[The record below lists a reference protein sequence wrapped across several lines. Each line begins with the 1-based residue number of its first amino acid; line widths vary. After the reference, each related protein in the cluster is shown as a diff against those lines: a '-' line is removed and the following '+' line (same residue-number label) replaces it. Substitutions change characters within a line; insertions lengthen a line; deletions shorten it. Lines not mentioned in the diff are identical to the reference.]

1 MNKLTKKWG
10 LVLEALPI
18 VAVLLIAKAAVETF
32 NVDVISI
39 NPVITAFVGSVIF
52 IMAFIFAG
60 KLPEYEESE
69 RIPGQLASSIKTL
82 YRDVNIICPNDEKV
96 ATKVQSDIKG
106 LLTAINSS
114 LRNGTW
120 EKKEIKAGIDALDVA
135 AVHLAEKGIAP
146 PFLVKMRN
154 EISNI
159 DKLASRIQAI
169 KESSFI
175 PAAYAAADLAI
186 GMVIFVL
193 LFVKIDPY
201 FDGLVL
207 LGTISLLLISLSLL
221 IKHISQP
228 FKVGKRSYADVE
240 LDAMYDLEDEL
251 EVKSTEIKRKD
262 LPT

>member
-1 MNKLTKKWG
+1 MTKLAKKWG

-18 VAVLLIAKAAVETF
+18 VAALLIAKAAVDTF
-32 NVDVISI
+32 NLDVILI
-39 NPVITAFVGSVIF
+39 NPIITAFVGSVIF

-82 YRDVNIICPNDEKV
+82 FRDVNVICHTDVKRAEEIQNHVKKILN
-96 ATKVQSDIKG
+96 T
-106 LLTAINSS
+106 INSS
-114 LRNGTW
+114 LKNGTW
-120 EKKEIKAGIDALDVA
+120 DKKGINAGIDALDIA
-135 AVHLAEKGIAP
+135 AIQLAEQGVPP

-154 EISNI
+154 EISNV
-159 DKLASRIQAI
+159 DRLTSRIHSI

-175 PAAYAAADLAI
+175 PAAYAAADLAV

-193 LFVKIDPY
+193 LFAKIDPA

-240 LDAMYDLEDEL
+240 LDDLYELQDQL
-251 EVKSTEIKRKD
+251 EVKSTEIKGA